1 VIDTLDAMTSDRP
14 YRRGM
19 SFDAAKS
26 EILRLSGTQLDPQ
39 AVSAFLALELVLH
52 EMVDLKSIQPLLAK
66 MAGATASG
74 QR

>member
-1 VIDTLDAMTSDRP
+1 
-14 YRRGM
+14 
-19 SFDAAKS
+19 
-26 EILRLSGTQLDPQ
+26 
-39 AVSAFLALELVLH
+39 VLH